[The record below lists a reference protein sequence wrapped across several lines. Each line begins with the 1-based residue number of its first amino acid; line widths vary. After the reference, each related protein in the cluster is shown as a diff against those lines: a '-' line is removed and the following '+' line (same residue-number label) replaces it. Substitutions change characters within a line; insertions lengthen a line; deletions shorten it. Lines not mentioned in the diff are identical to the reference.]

1 MTDGA
6 LLLDKPLGVSSN
18 AALQRAKKALRAKK
32 AGHAGTLDPLASG
45 LLVLLLGEAT
55 KFAGPLLDADK
66 EYVASIKLGQRTATG
81 DSEGEVVEK
90 KDLPPDLAAR
100 IPGVLRRFTGRI
112 EQVPPM
118 YSALKHQGLPL
129 YQRARRG
136 ETVERPAR
144 SVEIFEL
151 EPVELRAP
159 APVLVLRVRCSKG
172 TYIRTLAEDI
182 GRELGTAAHL
192 AGLRRTRS
200 GGFSVGEAI
209 SLEGLEALSEADR
222 ERRILPLAG
231 LLSGLPRAELDRPA
245 EGRFRNGQ
253 ALPFEGREGLCG
265 VYGADGGVIGLG
277 RADAAGRLHPV
288 RLVASLDAGVD
299 ASG

>member
-1 MTDGA
+1 MARRKKGQRVHGWIVV
-6 LLLDKPLGVSSN
+6 DKPAGITSTQVVGIVKRVFD
-18 AALQRAKKALRAKK
+18 AQK

-45 LLVLLLGEAT
+45 LLLLLFGEAT

-66 EYVASIKLGQRTATG
+66 EYLASIKLGERTATG

-90 KDLPPDLAAR
+90 KGLPADLAAR
-100 IPGVLRRFTGRI
+100 VPGVLGRFTGRI

-151 EPVELRAP
+151 EPVRLHEHLLELRI
-159 APVLVLRVRCSKG
+159 RCSKG

-192 AGLRRTRS
+192 ASLRRTRS
-200 GGFSVGEAI
+200 GGFSVAEAV
-209 SLEGLEALSEADR
+209 SLEALEAMGEADR
-222 ERRILPLAG
+222 ERRARRCPSRGARGSAG
-231 LLSGLPRAELDRPA
+231 STAPMAGSSGSGEPMRRVACIRYGSLQAAEKASENL
-245 EGRFRNGQ
+245 
-253 ALPFEGREGLCG
+253 
-265 VYGADGGVIGLG
+265 VIGLSVG
-277 RADAAGRLHPV
+277 
-288 RLVASLDAGVD
+288 
-299 ASG
+299 

>member
-1 MTDGA
+1 MKSGA
-6 LLLDKPLGVSSN
+6 LLLDKPLGLSSN

-45 LLVLLLGEAT
+45 LLLLLFGEAT

-66 EYVASIKLGQRTATG
+66 EYLASIKLGERTATG
-81 DSEGEVVEK
+81 DSEGEVVER
-90 KDLPPDLAAR
+90 KDVPSDLAAR
-100 IPGVLRRFTGRI
+100 LPGVLRRFTGRI

-151 EPVELRAP
+151 ESVGLHG
-159 APVLVLRVRCSKG
+159 PVLELRVRCSKG

-192 AGLRRTRS
+192 AGLRRTRA
-200 GGFSVGEAI
+200 GGFSVEEAI
-209 SLEGLEALSEADR
+209 SLEALEAMNEADR
-222 ERRILPLAG
+222 ARRVLPLAG
-231 LLSGLPRAELDRPA
+231 LLSGLPRAELDRPG
-245 EGRFRNGQ
+245 ESRFRNGQ

-288 RLVASLDAGVD
+288 RLVASPDNSAD